1 MAKQENTK
9 HMMEKKYEIIL
20 YGATGFT
27 GKICC
32 KYFRDNYRDVAWT
45 VAGRNKDSLEQVK
58 SDFELDCDVI
68 VAHSDDL
75 ESFKSL
81 ASQTKVV
88 LSTAGPFARYGSLLV
103 RACVEEGA
111 HYADI
116 TGENHWV
123 RGLIDKHHSEA
134 ASKGIRIIPS
144 CGYDSIPSDLGA
156 FFTISQ
162 FNKPV
167 TRVDVYHEA
176 QGGVSGGTTE
186 TIFTMEGLTKEMRD
200 PFVLNPEKSVSEEQR
215 QKSKD
220 GFVIEQV
227 DGIDGWSGI
236 GVMAIANTRV
246 VRRSAAL
253 MEQNQKSYGANFTF
267 GEHGLFS
274 TKTIARL
281 ASYGSII
288 AFLVLATPL
297 KRLVRPLLPKPGEG
311 PSQETQDKGWFR
323 ATFVAYAEDNERK
336 ICSMYGEGDPG
347 YKSTAKLVCE
357 SALCLARSNE
367 LPGGTEYGGV
377 LTPAVGLGDAL
388 IERLRNKEIEF
399 KVLL

>member
-1 MAKQENTK
+1 MD
-9 HMMEKKYEIIL
+9 KKYEIIV

-27 GKICC
+27 GQICC
-32 KYFRDNYRDVAWT
+32 KYLRDNYTDLVWAM
-45 VAGRNKDSLEQVK
+45 AGRNGDKLEEIK
-58 SDFELDCDVI
+58 SNLNLDCDVV
-68 VAHSDDL
+68 VADGADIEAL
-75 ESFKSL
+75 RSL

-103 RACVEEGA
+103 QACVESGT
-111 HYADI
+111 HYTDI

-134 ASKGIRIIPS
+134 ASKGVRIIPS

-167 TRVDVYHEA
+167 SRVDVSHEA
-176 QGGVSGGTTE
+176 QGGASGGTTE
-186 TIFTMEGLTKEMRD
+186 TIFTMDGLSKEMRD
-200 PFVLNPEKSVSEEQR
+200 PFVLNPQETVSEEQR

-220 GFVIEQV
+220 GFVVEQV

-236 GVMAIANTRV
+236 GMMAVANTRV

-253 MEQNQKSYGANFTF
+253 MEQNQKSYGNNFTF

-274 TKTIARL
+274 TKRMARL
-281 ASYGSII
+281 ASYGSIL
-288 AFLVLATPL
+288 AFLVIGTPL
-297 KRLVRPLLPKPGEG
+297 KYLVRPFLLKPGQG

-323 ATFVAYAEDNERK
+323 ATFVAHSEDNERK
-336 ICSMYGEGDPG
+336 ICSMYGSGDPG
-347 YKSTAKLVCE
+347 YKSTAKMVCE
-357 SALCLARSNE
+357 SAIALARSND
-367 LPGGTEYGGV
+367 LPGGREYGGV
-377 LTPAVGLGDAL
+377 LTSAVGLGNVL
-388 IERLRNKEIEF
+388 IDRLKAAEIEF
-399 KVLL
+399 KVIS